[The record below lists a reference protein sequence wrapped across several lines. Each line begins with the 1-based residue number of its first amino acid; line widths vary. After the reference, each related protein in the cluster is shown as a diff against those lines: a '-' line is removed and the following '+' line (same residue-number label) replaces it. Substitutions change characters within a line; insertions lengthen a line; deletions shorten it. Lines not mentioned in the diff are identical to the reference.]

1 MIVNQGP
8 GDVLKKFNSLGSGL
22 IISAESECWPDDT
35 LKVLEI
41 FDLKLPKQLVD

>member
-8 GDVLKKFNSLGSGL
+8 EDVLEKFYNLGSSL
-22 IISAESECWPDDT
+22 IISAESECWPDET

-41 FDLKLPKQLVD
+41 FDYIIEIN